1 MENSNNTEKIPV
13 ETEESVPEPI
23 PITEKPEQPEL
34 IPAPEPT
41 PVTVDELINRTEKRK
56 PGRPK
61 GSTKKNLLD
70 GGISVLPE
78 SAQPPPNPPPTAE
91 NIPQVNY
98 ALLSETFFDTGTG
111 ALAVAFGPEW
121 HPRTPDERQAVCGA
135 LSNYLRAKEVKDIPP
150 GAMLTIVLLAYS
162 APRLKEPA
170 TSGKI
175 KMGIL
180 WIKNKLSRKKTLRP
194 Q

>member
-1 MENSNNTEKIPV
+1 MENTTEIK
-13 ETEESVPEPI
+13 EK
-23 PITEKPEQPEL
+23 PITDSAEFYPNVKQAEQPEL
-34 IPAPEPT
+34 IPPPEPPKNDVT
-41 PVTVDELINRTEKRK
+41 PVTVDELIERTEKRGR
-56 PGRPK
+56 GRPK
-61 GSTKKNLLD
+61 GSTKKAAME
-70 GGISVLPE
+70 GGISVLPDPQPQ
-78 SAQPPPNPPPTAE
+78 ATPPPAE

-121 HPRTPDERQAVCGA
+121 HPRTPEERQAVCGA
-135 LSNYLRAKEVKDIPP
+135 LGNYLRAKEVKDIPP

-175 KMGIL
+175 KMGL
-180 WIKNKLSRKKTLRP
+180 VWLKNKFSRKGSK
-194 Q
+194 